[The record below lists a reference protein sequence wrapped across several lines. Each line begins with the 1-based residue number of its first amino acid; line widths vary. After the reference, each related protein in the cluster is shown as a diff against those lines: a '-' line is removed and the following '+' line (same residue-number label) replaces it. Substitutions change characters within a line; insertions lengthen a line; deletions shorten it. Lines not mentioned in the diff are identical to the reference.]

1 MLEEDEDARRNARD
15 WCVDDRWFDPTHEAC
30 RFMHCLPARRGVEV
44 LDDVL
49 DGPRSAVIQ
58 QARNRMLTQMALLH
72 RMLGQ

>member
-1 MLEEDEDARRNARD
+1 
-15 WCVDDRWFDPTHEAC
+15 
-30 RFMHCLPARRGVEV
+30 MHCLPARRGVEV

-72 RMLGQ
+72 RMLG